1 MAEHFLT
8 PIFEEIVKTKLQ
20 HRKQHFPEKY
30 KKSKKLEYFAKK
42 ITVVYMMHT
51 LQCLFFKETVFYQFS
66 EDEIEENF
74 TKFQ

>member
-1 MAEHFLT
+1 
-8 PIFEEIVKTKLQ
+8 
-20 HRKQHFPEKY
+20 
-30 KKSKKLEYFAKK
+30 
-42 ITVVYMMHT
+42 MMRT

>member
-42 ITVVYMMHT
+42 
-51 LQCLFFKETVFYQFS
+51 
-66 EDEIEENF
+66 
-74 TKFQ
+74 